1 MKPRLRTRAGK
12 VGRQSIRY
20 ALDLACAREA
30 SVSSVPGRKPSEKA
44 AGALFWI
51 GRYPG
56 SRAVLA
62 LSCGIIMEAIVITID
77 PILLWVI
84 CVLAGIGAGAI
95 VEKWRQR

>member
-1 MKPRLRTRAGK
+1 M
-12 VGRQSIRY
+12 GRQSIRY

-30 SVSSVPGRKPSEKA
+30 SFPAVSGHKPSEKA

-62 LSCGIIMEAIVITID
+62 LSCGIIMEKPID
-77 PILLWVI
+77 H
-84 CVLAGIGAGAI
+84 
-95 VEKWRQR
+95 